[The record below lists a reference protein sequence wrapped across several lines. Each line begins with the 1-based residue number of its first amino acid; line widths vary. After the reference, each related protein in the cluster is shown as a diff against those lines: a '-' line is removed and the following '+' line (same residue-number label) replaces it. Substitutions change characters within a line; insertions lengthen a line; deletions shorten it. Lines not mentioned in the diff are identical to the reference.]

1 MNAKHVM
8 KNILSVTSTI
18 LILMFFVMGALCV
31 MHNYFYDLFIHFF
44 KFLDLIGI
52 TTTVIILMS
61 GGSLIGGLLTYWMHD
76 KI

>member
-31 MHNYFYDLFIHFF
+31 MHNYFYGLFVHLFRF
-44 KFLDLIGI
+44 MDSIGI

-61 GGSLIGGLLTYWMHD
+61 GGSLIGGLLTYWLYV